1 MDKQEEIFMKNSDVA
16 VSKSDT
22 NTLSRRDFFK
32 KTGAVSAI
40 AAASVIAPSV
50 ANASGGT
57 SKDDPAIM
65 HHPKWGQSWGDPVS
79 KNLYGI
85 PSAYEHNNTRRFTEL
100 LASGNERA
108 SIAVAPIH
116 ESDGIITPN
125 GLFFSRSHGGTAH
138 VDPKEFRLMINGLV
152 DKPIVLTLD
161 QVKKYP
167 RVTRTHF
174 IECPANGGQEWRR
187 PQYNSLQFAKG
198 FMSCAEWTGVYI
210 KTILEDLGLKPE
222 AKWMLAEGSDNS
234 EMGRSLPIDKVLDD
248 AMLVWGQ
255 NGEALRAEQ
264 GYPLRLLVPGWE
276 GNLCVKWLKRLEF
289 SDEPYYAKE
298 ETSKYTALRPNGKAL
313 QHFYANEVN
322 STVVL
327 PSPEKPW
334 TDVKAGDMV
343 EVEGLAWSGMGTIT
357 RVDLS
362 FDGGNNYVEANLK
375 GLILP
380 KCWTRWSYVFKVPK
394 DFKNKNGNQIIL
406 TSRAMDDAGFIQ
418 PTVDQEVFGKNVT
431 AKYLEE
437 AIKDNSK
444 ADKTKGMGV
453 ESVYH
458 RNAVESWELTPKGE
472 VNHVQI
478 RTV

>member
-1 MDKQEEIFMKNSDVA
+1 VEKIKEILKKK
-16 VSKSDT
+16 SKPLEKSENIPELD
-22 NTLSRRDFFK
+22 RRGFFK
-32 KTGAVSAI
+32 KTGAISAI
-40 AAASVIAPSV
+40 AAASVIAP
-50 ANASGGT
+50 NTLRASQ
-57 SKDDPAIM
+57 DDPNII
-65 HHPKWGQSWGDPVS
+65 HHPDWGQSWGDPVT
-79 KNLYGI
+79 KNRYGI
-85 PSAYEHNNTRRFTEL
+85 PSKYEYNNTRRNTKL
-100 LASGNERA
+100 LASGNYRA
-108 SIAVAPIH
+108 AIAVTPIH
-116 ESDGIITPN
+116 ESEGIITPN

-138 VDPKEFRLMINGLV
+138 IDPNKWRLMINGLV
-152 DKPIVLTLD
+152 EKPIVLTLD
-161 QVKKYP
+161 ELKRYP
-167 RVTRTHF
+167 RITRTHF

-210 KTILEDLGLKPE
+210 KTILKDLGLKPN

-234 EMGRSLPIDKVLDD
+234 EMGRSVPVEKVLDD

-255 NGEALRAEQ
+255 NGEALRPEQ
-264 GYPLRLLVPGWE
+264 GYPVRLLLPGWE

-289 SDEPYYAKE
+289 GEEPWYAKE
-298 ETSKYTALRPNGKAL
+298 ETSKYTALKPTGKAV

-322 STVVL
+322 STVVT

-334 TDVKAGDMV
+334 TSLKEGDEV
-343 EVEGLAWSGMGTIT
+343 EIEGLAWSGMGTIT

-362 FDGGNNYVEANLK
+362 FDGGNNYVKANLK

-380 KCWTRWSYVFKVPK
+380 KCWTRWSYMYKIPK
-394 DFKNKNGNQIIL
+394 GFKNPDGKQIIL

-418 PTVDQEVFGKNVT
+418 PTVDQEIFGKDVN
-431 AKYLEE
+431 AEYLKAALE
-437 AIKDNSK
+437 DNSK
-444 ADKTKGMGV
+444 IDKNRGMGV

-458 RNAVESWELTPKGE
+458 RNAVESWEVTENGE